1 VSHARWQHSNPPL
14 TPVGRRRMV
23 SCVVDGGWTV
33 EATAERFQVDAKTVR
48 KWRDRFLAEGDSG
61 LLDKSSRPYR
71 SPNRTSRQQ
80 RSRIVRLRQQR
91 RWGADRIGFEVGVA
105 SSTPPITD
113 NVSPPLG
120 THKCRCMRVS
130 PLVASWLK
138 SPRGH
143 PLDGSLL

>member
-1 VSHARWQHSNPPL
+1 MSHARWQHSNPPL

-80 RSRIVRLRQQR
+80 
-91 RWGADRIGFEVGVA
+91 
-105 SSTPPITD
+105 
-113 NVSPPLG
+113 
-120 THKCRCMRVS
+120 
-130 PLVASWLK
+130 
-138 SPRGH
+138 
-143 PLDGSLL
+143 